1 MSKLRVRL
9 IGGVEK
15 WKDRKGERMKKQENR
30 KDFNF
35 SHLYLV
41 GMVEK
46 WKDRKNFC
54 LIEKENGRI
63 ENII

>member
-9 IGGVEK
+9 IGGVENQE
-15 WKDRKGERMKKQENR
+15 DRNGERMKKQENR

-35 SHLYLV
+35 PHLYLV

-46 WKDRKNFC
+46 WKDRKLFY

>member
-9 IGGVEK
+9 IGGVKK
-15 WKDRKGERMKKQENR
+15 WKDRNGERMKKRENR
-30 KDFNF
+30 KYFNF
-35 SHLYLV
+35 PHLYLV

-46 WKDRKNFC
+46 WKDRKLFC